1 MGPTSYLFP
10 KPTFLRGMASLVDLG
25 GLLGNQRNRSDTTEA
40 ADARAILADVLALG
54 EDARQALD
62 EIAAQLT

>member
-1 MGPTSYLFP
+1 
-10 KPTFLRGMASLVDLG
+10 MASLVDLG